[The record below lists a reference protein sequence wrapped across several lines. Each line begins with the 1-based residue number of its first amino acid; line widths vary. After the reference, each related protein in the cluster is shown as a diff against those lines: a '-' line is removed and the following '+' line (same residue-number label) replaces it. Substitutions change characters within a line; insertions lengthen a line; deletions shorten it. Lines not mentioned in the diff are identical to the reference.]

1 MTKAYFFLGYITKG
15 ISFILIEMLR
25 VSASG
30 MAGSKD
36 LINSRQSL
44 VFLSLSLT
52 LYSISLGSQDKLSQ
66 CVDKDAYEYPDLH
79 SSELTF
85 YFQLKSQGKFQ
96 LFWLGSCPSMWAG
109 EYNTLIGQAG
119 IVMVILGPWE
129 SVSPIQPHGVRKGIW
144 KNI

>member
-1 MTKAYFFLGYITKG
+1 
-15 ISFILIEMLR
+15 MLR
-25 VSASG
+25 VSVSG
-30 MAGSKD
+30 MAGSRD

-52 LYSISLGSQDKLSQ
+52 LYSLYSVSLGSQDKLSQ

-85 YFQLKSQGKFQ
+85 YFPLKSQGKFQ

-109 EYNTLIGQAG
+109 EYNTLIGQAW

-129 SVSPIQPHGVRKGIW
+129 SVPFNHMEYKKGHLEELSE
-144 KNI
+144 